1 MRFGKAR
8 NGDVPSDIRG
18 FLGEGT
24 DINGEVKF
32 TEILRVD
39 GKVSGKVISDNGS
52 LLIGETGHI
61 KASIEAGTVSI
72 SGVVE
77 GTITAKTKVEIH
89 SKGKVYG
96 DVFTPNLVIEHGAVF
111 DGKCHMDDR
120 KNTTEL
126 KNRENATEVKNLKVV
141 DPKAS

>member
-1 MRFGKAR
+1 MRFGKAQ
-8 NGDVPSDIRG
+8 NSDLPSDIRG

-32 TEILRVD
+32 SEILRVD

-52 LLIGETGHI
+52 LLVGETGHV
-61 KASIEAGTVSI
+61 KATIEAGSVSV
-72 SGVVE
+72 SGVIE
-77 GTITAKTKVEIH
+77 GTITATTRVEIH

-96 DVFTPNLVIEHGAVF
+96 DIFTPNLVIEHGAVF
-111 DGKCHMDDR
+111 DGKCHMGDR
-120 KNTTEL
+120 HSL
-126 KNRENATEVKNLKVV
+126 VDSKNREAAPELKSLKVV

>member
-1 MRFGKAR
+1 MRFGKSQS
-8 NGDVPSDIRG
+8 DVPSDIRG
-18 FLGEGT
+18 FLGDGT

-32 TEILRVD
+32 SEILRVD
-39 GKVSGKVISDNGS
+39 GRISGKIISENGS
-52 LLIGETGHI
+52 LLIGEGGYI
-61 KASIEAGTVSI
+61 RASIEAGTVSI

-77 GTITAKTKVEIH
+77 GTITARIKVEIH

-96 DVFTPNLVIEHGAVF
+96 DVFTPNLIIEHGAIF

-120 KNTTEL
+120 EG
-126 KNRENATEVKNLKVV
+126 ATEMKNLKVV

>member
-1 MRFGKAR
+1 MKFGKSQS
-8 NGDVPSDIRG
+8 DVPNDIRG

-39 GKVSGKVISDNGS
+39 AKISGKIVSENGS
-52 LLIGETGHI
+52 LLIGESGHI
-61 KASIEAGTVSI
+61 KATIEAGTVSI

-77 GTITAKTKVEIH
+77 GTITARTKIEIH

-96 DVFTPNLVIEHGAVF
+96 DVYTPQLIIEPGAVF
-111 DGKCHMDDR
+111 DGKCHMGERNNMPDV
-120 KNTTEL
+120 
-126 KNRENATEVKNLKVV
+126 KNREAAPDLKNLKVV